1 MILAT
6 ETILALYGLL
16 GLAIVLLTIVSKSHK
31 TMNLLAIILPAS
43 FIGLALYSLAFSQ
56 LPNYA
61 LGSSYFLMDHLG
73 IYEVLISAVLF
84 LAAAVY
90 ARGYIEG
97 SIEIGEMDRS
107 NLKLFYVAFNLL
119 LVEINVCILL

>member
-6 ETILALYGLL
+6 ETVLALYGLL

-31 TMNLLAIILPAS
+31 IMNMLAVILPAS

-84 LAAAVY
+84 LAAAIY
-90 ARGYIEG
+90 SRGYIEG

-107 NLKLFYVAFNLL
+107 NQTVLCSL
-119 LVEINVCILL
+119 